1 MPGGNKR
8 KYILKQTWSRNLQV
22 CWSVCDVLEP
32 SGVKMIVKGAKIR
45 IKLKSFRTGFSF
57 SDLILNTKFCLD
69 GHCIKSE
76 VSFHDFFTKSW

>member
-1 MPGGNKR
+1 M
-8 KYILKQTWSRNLQV
+8 
-22 CWSVCDVLEP
+22 CDVLEP

-76 VSFHDFFTKSW
+76 VSFHDFFSKS